1 MVEEYAGG
9 MPLDHR
15 ERLRLCLLIEEALG
29 MICGIMDGAEG
40 TIWMDGWGGETRI
53 HIDVSAK
60 PNPIQREALASVAS
74 NGQSEGGRSFM
85 RTLGAFIADFRNH
98 VRDRLGS
105 ILNRGV
111 TENDAGSEWS
121 LKTYRNHLDDQ
132 SDETHAA
139 LSAGSEQVHPLHRRS
154 GTAKGAARP
163 GTVGGPCPRARD
175 GEDARGPTEGRGS
188 RPATHGA
195 ASRKEGRRGEA
206 HGSAISR
213 GPQSK
218 SRRKYDKMK
227 RVLAAC
233 FLQTLHF
240 QLKEDMPHDVAV
252 ILLSA

>member
-1 MVEEYAGG
+1 MMTTRRRIDERPDQAGLAHQLLEEYAGG

-74 NGQSEGGRSFM
+74 NGRNEGGRSFM
-85 RTLGAFIADFRNH
+85 QTLGAFITDSRNH

-121 LKTYRNHLDDQ
+121 LKAYRNHLDDQ

-139 LSAGSEQVHPLHRRS
+139 LQELERSIVAHLADDVIVRMRNGQISLLIVRHFRRS
-154 GTAKGAARP
+154 IHR
-163 GTVGGPCPRARD
+163 
-175 GEDARGPTEGRGS
+175 
-188 RPATHGA
+188 
-195 ASRKEGRRGEA
+195 
-206 HGSAISR
+206 
-213 GPQSK
+213 
-218 SRRKYDKMK
+218 
-227 RVLAAC
+227 
-233 FLQTLHF
+233 
-240 QLKEDMPHDVAV
+240 
-252 ILLSA
+252 